1 MKQNKLKYMRGI
13 GAITSA
19 FCMLAMLT
27 SCGGDSHNY
36 DASGIFEATEILVS
50 AQASGQIVQLNLEE
64 GQVLMSG
71 QSVGLIDTTRL
82 SLQKRQLL
90 ASITA
95 LQNRKVNIALQTA
108 PMKQEIE
115 KQKIERQRFQ
125 SLLDSDA
132 GNRKTLEDIEAQ
144 LDILEKRLQAQTE
157 SFEKSNRS
165 LAAEIE
171 SLEAQLAQIGDQ
183 LAKCT
188 IVSPA
193 QGTVLALYAR
203 EGELATQGKGLFKLA
218 DVESMFLRVYIT
230 ADQLSYLRLGQE
242 VRVFADSGRK
252 DRREYSGV
260 ITWISDKAEFTPKT
274 IQTRDERAN
283 LVYAMKV
290 AVKNDG
296 LIKIGMYGEISAE

>member
-1 MKQNKLKYMRGI
+1 MRGI
-13 GAITSA
+13 SAITSA
-19 FCMLAMLT
+19 FCMLAMLA
-27 SCGGDSHNY
+27 SCDGDRPRY
-36 DASGIFEATEILVS
+36 DASGIFEATEIIVS

-108 PMKQEIE
+108 PMIKEIE
-115 KQKIERQRFQ
+115 KQTAERQRFQ
-125 SLLDSDA
+125 NLLDSDA

-144 LDILEKRLQAQTE
+144 LDILKKRLQAQTE

-165 LAAEIE
+165 LAAEIG
-171 SLEAQLAQIGDQ
+171 SMEAQLAQIDDQ
-183 LAKCT
+183 VAKCH

-203 EGELATQGKGLFKLA
+203 EGELATQGRSVFKLA

-230 ADQLSYLRLGQE
+230 ADQLSELRLGQE
-242 VRVFADSGRK
+242 VRVFADSGKK
-252 DRREYSGV
+252 DRREYSGI
-260 ITWISDKAEFTPKT
+260 ITWISDMAEFTPKT
-274 IQTRDERAN
+274 IHTRNERAN

>member
-1 MKQNKLKYMRGI
+1 
-13 GAITSA
+13 
-19 FCMLAMLT
+19 MLAMLT

-36 DASGIFEATEILVS
+36 DASGVFEATEILVS

-125 SLLDSDA
+125 NLLDSDA

>member
-1 MKQNKLKYMRGI
+1 MRGI

-19 FCMLAMLT
+19 FACLLCLLRAVETVIIMMLQESRGNRDT
-27 SCGGDSHNY
+27 GFS
-36 DASGIFEATEILVS
+36 SGLWS
-50 AQASGQIVQLNLEE
+50 DQQLNLEE
-64 GQVLMSG
+64 GQVLMSDKG
-71 QSVGLIDTTRL
+71 GLIDTTRL

-125 SLLDSDA
+125 NLLDSDA

-218 DVESMFLRVYIT
+218 DVESMFLRVYIP
-230 ADQLSYLRLGQE
+230 ADQLSDLRLGQE